1 MNDFKKDADSAY
13 QRASELK
20 DRLETE
26 LLKKVNV
33 VGVGVGLRQKDGEV
47 TEEIALIVMVKEK
60 VPSSALKPEDRI
72 PEEINSVPIDVVE
85 VGLLRAHN
93 GDVSSG

>member
-1 MNDFKKDADSAY
+1 MTNFSIDADSAY

-20 DRLETE
+20 DRLESE
-26 LLKKVNV
+26 LLKKANV
-33 VGVGVGLRQKDGEV
+33 VGLGVGLRQRDGEV

-60 VPSSALKPEDRI
+60 VPISELKPEDRI

-85 VGLLRAHN
+85 VGLLRADN
-93 GDVSSG
+93 GDVSSR